1 MPIFAD
7 LQLARRLERT
17 EAQANAMFVEA
28 RARVSPESG
37 AAWIECGG
45 AYGMFDGP
53 GSPLTQ
59 TFGLGLFEPA
69 SDATLKTFE
78 TFFHD
83 RGAPVFHETSP
94 IAGPSLLDLLNKRG
108 YKPVE
113 YSTVLFREIGD
124 GVASA
129 PDPAIRVR
137 IVNAAAE
144 GKLWADTAARGWASE
159 QPGLMD
165 FIRELATINAARA
178 KPLCFLGELD
188 GVPGATGDMSIHDGV
203 ALFAGASTVP
213 EMRRKGLQYA
223 LLAAR
228 MQYAKTQGCELAMM
242 CAAPGSASQRNA
254 ERHGFRIAYTRVKW
268 QLGSDGNTAHD

>member
-17 EAQANAMFVEA
+17 EAKGNAMFVEA
-28 RARVSPESG
+28 RARVSPESK
-37 AAWIECGG
+37 ASWIECGG

-53 GSPLTQ
+53 ESPLTQ
-59 TFGLGLFEPA
+59 TFGLGVFEEA
-69 SDATLKTFE
+69 SDTTLETFE
-78 TFFHD
+78 TFFKD

-94 IAGPSLLDLLNKRG
+94 IAGPLLLELLNKRG
-108 YKPVE
+108 YQPIE

-129 PDPAIRVR
+129 PDPAVRVR
-137 IVNAAAE
+137 IVDAATE

-159 QPGLMD
+159 QPALMD
-165 FIRELATINAARA
+165 FIRELGTVNAARA
-178 KPLCFLGELD
+178 RPLCFLGEID
-188 GVPGATGDMSIHDGV
+188 GVPGATGDMSIHEGV

-213 EMRRKGLQYA
+213 EMRRRGLQYA

-228 MQYAKTQGCELAMM
+228 MQYAKAQGCDLAMM

-268 QLGSDGNTAHD
+268 QLRSSGGA